1 MKQTL
6 FAISIFLGFS
16 AFAQPFVI
24 GHRTLSLLDVA
35 RNRNVTAEV
44 YYPAVSTGDNVEF
57 ANGSFPVFTLAHG
70 FLIPGNTYQNFA
82 DALVPDGLVIVLPTT
97 EGGILPNHDAF
108 GKDIAFLNTA
118 FRTGAV
124 DFFTQWNGRSA
135 IGGHSMGGGA
145 SALAATQTVADAYV
159 GIAPAITNPSPVP
172 QGSQVQ
178 IPAIIFSGSADGVT
192 PPETNHQPI
201 YDSFDSSCKTFVS
214 ITSGTHC
221 FYIPS
226 SLCDLGEAGA
236 GGGITREIQQDITFD
251 FLKPFLHVF
260 LLDDTAQWQA
270 FQEALPSDGR
280 ITYQQNCNLSFTSI
294 ESPTVSSVQVFPQP
308 CSNEFRMRF
317 SSAQQCRSMTLYSI
331 DGCKMSHA
339 VSFTQNANEV
349 IVSLPTDAPSGVFIL
364 SIETEQGLLQTRI
377 LKAD

>member
-16 AFAQPFVI
+16 AIAQPFAI
-24 GHRTLSLLDVA
+24 GHRTLSLLDAA
-35 RNRNVTAEV
+35 RNRTVTAEV

-124 DFFTQWNGRSA
+124 NFFTQWNGRSA

-145 SALAATQTVADAYV
+145 SALAATQTEADAYV

-172 QGSQVQ
+172 QGSQVE

-201 YDSFDSSCKTFVS
+201 YDSFNSTCKTFVS

-236 GGGITREIQQDITFD
+236 GSGITREIQQDITFD
-251 FLKPFLHVF
+251 LLKPFLHVF

-270 FQEALPSDGR
+270 FQEALPSDNR
-280 ITYQQNCNLSFTSI
+280 ITYQQNCILSFTAI
-294 ESPTVSSVQVFPQP
+294 ESPEVSSVSVFPQP
-308 CSNEFRMRF
+308 CSDEFRLRF
-317 SSAQQCRSMTLYSI
+317 SSPQKCQSLTLHSI
-331 DGCKMSHA
+331 DGRKMSRA
-339 VSFTQNANEV
+339 ISFTQNANEV
-349 IVSLPTDAPSGVFIL
+349 LVSLPIDIASGVFIL
-364 SIETEQGLLQTRI
+364 SVETEQGFLQTRI